1 MKEIYLVHVDDYIG
15 SYLPAK
21 CPVISYAK
29 QEKFIDF
36 VTSLKEDYPDY
47 TMHCV
52 LNEGIENHIRKR
64 IIADKL
70 LTKQLQNV
78 R

>member
-1 MKEIYLVHVDDYIG
+1 MKEIYLVHVDGYIG
-15 SYLPAK
+15 SYLSAK
-21 CPVISYAK
+21 CPVVSYAP
-29 QEKFIDF
+29 QNEF
-36 VTSLKEDYPDY
+36 VEFVGSLKEDYPDY
-47 TMHCV
+47 KLRCV
-52 LNEGIENHIRKR
+52 LNEGIEEHIRKK